1 MFNKQK
7 SKNSKETKKSQKF
20 SKKTQKKT
28 KKLKQS
34 QNISNLMIAWK
45 NKAAKPKNEPVG
57 NDDEPHGRHDD
68 ESKFS
73 FNILY
78 VYFLE
83 NI

>member
-1 MFNKQK
+1 
-7 SKNSKETKKSQKF
+7 
-20 SKKTQKKT
+20 
-28 KKLKQS
+28 
-34 QNISNLMIAWK
+34 LMIAWQ

-73 FNILY
+73 YNILF